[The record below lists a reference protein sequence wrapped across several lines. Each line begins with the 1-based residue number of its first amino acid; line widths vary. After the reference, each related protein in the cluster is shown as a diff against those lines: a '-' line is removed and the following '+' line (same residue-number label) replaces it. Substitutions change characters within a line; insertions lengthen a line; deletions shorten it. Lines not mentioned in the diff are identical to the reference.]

1 MVKHSNYITINAELN
16 ILLYLMSYLVGVPD
30 MGVIPVIGVV
40 VSDSFLESF
49 FIWA

>member
-1 MVKHSNYITINAELN
+1 
-16 ILLYLMSYLVGVPD
+16 MSYLVGVPD

-49 FIWA
+49 FIWAWSLSAWKMSFY